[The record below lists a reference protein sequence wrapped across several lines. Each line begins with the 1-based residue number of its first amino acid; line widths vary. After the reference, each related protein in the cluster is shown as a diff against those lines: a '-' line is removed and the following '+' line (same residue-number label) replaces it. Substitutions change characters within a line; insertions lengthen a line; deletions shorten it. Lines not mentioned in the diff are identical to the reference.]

1 MKYHEEI
8 ALMGYIVKEV
18 GILYEHPIDK
28 DCYVFR
34 SEDGFVMKAPKSFVN
49 HPKLKEILRE
59 HSNCT

>member
-8 ALMGYIVKEV
+8 ALMEYIAKEV

-34 SEDGFVMKAPKSFVN
+34 SEDDFVMKAPKAFVN
-49 HPKLKEILRE
+49 HPKLKKILRE
-59 HSNCT
+59 SSN